1 MMKRADI
8 FNCLPTK
15 LIEPREKP
23 YSLIRQV
30 LSDTQQP
37 REHQQQPPET
47 STADAHRN
55 AHLPYGYFQQGIFAE
70 REDFGRQQCTNYSM
84 YQRYMLYV

>member
-1 MMKRADI
+1 MMKRVDI

-37 REHQQQPPET
+37 REHRQQPPET
-47 STADAHRN
+47 SAADAHRN
-55 AHLPYGYFQQGIFAE
+55 AHQPYGYFQQGIFTE

-84 YQRYMLYV
+84 Y